1 MPAFH
6 EFLLGTINGRVQ
18 LQVQGPIPRAFMLYR
33 KWNERSTGGVS
44 RCPKECTIWV
54 GSARQIRPSVRLAS
68 RIKSASSG
76 IRQRLGLLHK
86 SFFPSDLGVLGT
98 FLWDFTYVCWNLNEI
113 LQLNAS
119 LEKRVAG
126 RTLALVQSNEQL
138 TRAEARLRESE
149 ERFSTAFRASLVLIT
164 ISRLS
169 DEKYVE
175 ANDAFVF
182 VRADGIIV

>member
-18 LQVQGPIPRAFMLYR
+18 LQVQGPIPRAFMLHR

-76 IRQRLGLLHK
+76 IRQRLG
-86 SFFPSDLGVLGT
+86 
-98 FLWDFTYVCWNLNEI
+98 
-113 LQLNAS
+113 S
-119 LEKRVAG
+119 LEQEFSHLTLVCKAPFCGTLRTFVGIYQGRQRKTHRSARYKSDCNHRVG
-126 RTLALVQSNEQL
+126 P
-138 TRAEARLRESE
+138 ARLPP
-149 ERFSTAFRASLVLIT
+149 T
-164 ISRLS
+164 I
-169 DEKYVE
+169 
-175 ANDAFVF
+175 AI
-182 VRADGIIV
+182 DGTQVID